1 MNNNQH
7 QEARGAERFWT
18 KDMLYS
24 AVLFAVAAATLVMT
38 ASLHGGW
45 LQTEGPGAALF
56 FLAFGLFTIT
66 MGFPHPGFG
75 HVSFDRVGQVAA
87 ILVLGP
93 LDAAAVCGLA
103 SFVYPWKRLID
114 GESLRLVTMAALHN
128 SGLMTLVVLGGGM
141 AFVAIGGVVPMTSL
155 GLKAVGL
162 LLLMIISMQL
172 INDLGML
179 IIFRMRGRDPTKLLT
194 VFTMSVEIFA
204 AVMAVLVALV
214 YSRGDIGVTALL
226 LLVLAV
232 GMLILKQYAE
242 MRTSLE
248 ALVDERTEEL
258 RQKTL
263 ELARQATQD
272 KLTGLYNRRYADE
285 YLERQIAQANRSGQ
299 PLTVALADIDHFKRI
314 NDRYSHNVGDR
325 VLERV
330 GELLRAQCRKSDIV
344 ARYGGEEFLLCF
356 PDTDK
361 SSAEQFCGDM
371 RRAMAAVDWTDVV
384 GVAGAPEGLR
394 ITMSFG
400 LATAITEVSV
410 TELLDEAD
418 VHLYKAKNA
427 GRNRVVA

>member
-1 MNNNQH
+1 MNNKHPQK
-7 QEARGAERFWT
+7 APDPERFWT
-18 KDMLYS
+18 TDMLYS
-24 AVLFAVAAATLVMT
+24 TALFVVAVATLCAT
-38 ASLHGGW
+38 AYLHGG
-45 LQTEGPGAALF
+45 LMQIEGPGGALF

-93 LDAAAVCGLA
+93 LDAAAICALA
-103 SFVYPWKRLID
+103 SFIYPWKRLAN

-128 SGLMTLVVLGGGM
+128 AGLMALVVLGGGM
-141 AFVAIGGVVPMTSL
+141 LFVAVGGPVPMAVL
-155 GLKAVGL
+155 DLKTAGL
-162 LLLMIISMQL
+162 LLVMIFTMQL
-172 INDLGML
+172 INDVGML
-179 IIFRMRGRDPTKLLT
+179 VIYRLRDRDPGKLLT
-194 VFTMSVEIFA
+194 VFTTSVEMFA
-204 AVMAVLVALV
+204 AVTAVLVALV
-214 YSRGDIGVTALL
+214 YSRGEVAVTALL

-285 YLERQIAQANRSGQ
+285 YLERQIAQAHRSRQ

-361 SSAEQFCGDM
+361 AMAEQFCGDM

-400 LATAITEVSV
+400 IATALDEVSV
-410 TELLDEAD
+410 TALLDEAD
-418 VHLYKAKNA
+418 VHLYQAKNA